1 MVIKSV
7 QEIPPYNFIEQFS
20 KDLLNDKVDDLSRLK
35 WVFDGKKV
43 TQEQLTEVMSKTI
56 EEWNI
61 PSDILTKWGYDGEL
75 EMFKNEKLIP
85 NIGNIFRV
93 E

>member
-1 MVIKSV
+1 MKKNNKHSSLG
-7 QEIPPYNFIEQFS
+7 NFIEQFS

-56 EEWNI
+56 EEWKIPDNI
-61 PSDILTKWGYDGEL
+61 KGKWLNPERTE
-75 EMFKNEKLIP
+75 EMFKGELLS
-85 NIGNIFRV
+85 IFKV
-93 E
+93 Q

>member
-1 MVIKSV
+1 
-7 QEIPPYNFIEQFS
+7 
-20 KDLLNDKVDDLSRLK
+20 
-35 WVFDGKKV
+35 
-43 TQEQLTEVMSKTI
+43 MSKTI

>member
-7 QEIPPYNFIEQFS
+7 QEIPPYNFVEQFS
-20 KDLLNDKVDDLSRLK
+20 KDLLNDKVDDLSQLK

-43 TQEQLTEVMSKTI
+43 TQEQLTEVMRKTI

-61 PSDILTKWGYDGEL
+61 PDAVLNKWGKLGYSKNKLKEEIL
-75 EMFKNEKLIP
+75 SIFK
-85 NIGNIFRV
+85 V
-93 E
+93 D